1 MSLSS
6 SPEFEIK
13 QFDFTSEIL
22 ESLDDDQYVNDLWPI
37 VYILS
42 DETINEAYIGETTDT
57 YQRISTHLKHA
68 SKSKLTQIRLIT
80 SEQFNKSVT
89 LDIESN
95 LIKYIAGD
103 GKYKLLNGNLG
114 IANHTYYQKKK
125 YWKVFTSL
133 WKTLRTQGITKH
145 SINFIDNSDLFKYSP
160 YKSLSVDQ
168 RKGLLSIMES
178 LLDDSRNTVIV
189 EGSAGTGK
197 TILALFL
204 FKILNSSDDINFK
217 EFSEDQFE
225 FITVINHLKYKF
237 PNPKMALVVPMTSF
251 RNTLKKVFKNIK
263 GLKSSMVIGPTEAVK
278 EKYDILIVDESH
290 RLRRRRN
297 IVNYASFDKACES
310 LGLDKM
316 TANELDFVNLQSSN
330 LLLFYDENQ
339 SIKPSD
345 VPKEYFDKL
354 KNLNTSKV
362 EKLVSQFRVK
372 GGNSYLNFITRLL
385 SSDSSLKKY
394 SSSKYEL
401 LLYHS
406 IDEMVSK
413 IKEKNEKYGLSR
425 LIAGFA
431 WPWISRK
438 NTSLFDIS
446 INGTELRWNN
456 TTDDWIN
463 SENAVN
469 EVGCIHTSQGYDLN
483 YTGVIFGPEVI
494 FNPSTKKIEII
505 KENYHDKNGK
515 NSIKNPQIL
524 EDYILNIYKTIMLRG
539 IRGTYIYAC
548 DNNLRDYLAKSIM
561 VADQIEPPTVKT
573 IEKIKPYINS
583 VPLYG
588 LEVAAGAF
596 SEQQLSHEVDKE
608 FIHIP
613 DFHKPSKDLFACKIV
628 GESMNKIIPNNSI
641 CLFSKYTGGSRN
653 GLIVLAEHSE
663 IQDSDSGSNYTVKE
677 YHSTKKQSEEGW
689 SHISITLKPLSTNS
703 EYENLVLEEDDLVGF
718 KVIGIFK
725 GVISHEAN

>member
-1 MSLSS
+1 MSL
-6 SPEFEIK
+6 EFEVNQYEFSDK
-13 QFDFTSEIL
+13 LFTQVGYNRFVE
-22 ESLDDDQYVNDLWPI
+22 DLWPI

-42 DETINEAYIGETTDT
+42 DEKINEAYIGETTDT
-57 YQRISTHLKHA
+57 ESRMLTHLKNN
-68 SKSKLTQIRLIT
+68 KKGKLTTVHLIT
-80 SEQFNKSVT
+80 SEKFNKSAT

-95 LIKYIAGD
+95 LIKYFSGD

-114 IANHTYYQKKK
+114 LANHTYFQKKE
-125 YWKVFTSL
+125 YWNVFTSL
-133 WKTLRTQGITKH
+133 WKTLRAQGITKH
-145 SINFIDNSDLFKYSP
+145 SIDFIDNSDLFKYSP
-160 YKSLSVDQ
+160 YKNLSMDQ
-168 RKGLLSIMES
+168 RKGLLAIMES
-178 LLDDSRNTVIV
+178 LLDDSCNTFIV

-204 FKILNSSDDINFK
+204 FKILNSSDDLNFK
-217 EFSEDQFE
+217 EFSEDQLE

-237 PNPKMALVVPMTSF
+237 QNPKMALVVPMTSF

-263 GLKSSMVIGPTEAVK
+263 GLKGSMVIGPTEAVK

-316 TANELDFVNLQSSN
+316 TANELDFVNMHSNN

-345 VPKEYFDKL
+345 IPKECFDKL
-354 KNLNTSKV
+354 KGLNTTKTK
-362 EKLVSQFRVK
+362 KLVSQFRVK
-372 GGNSYLNFITRLL
+372 GGNSYLNFITELL

-394 SSSKYEL
+394 SSDKYEL
-401 LLYHS
+401 LLFYS
-406 IDEMVSK
+406 IDEMISE
-413 IKEKNEKYGLSR
+413 IIEKNKRYGLSR

-438 NTSLFDIS
+438 NPSLFDIN
-446 INGTELRWNN
+446 INGTQLRWNN

-463 SENAVN
+463 SENAIN

-483 YTGVIFGPEVI
+483 YTGVIFGPEII
-494 FNPSTKKIEII
+494 FNPSTQKIEII

-548 DNNLRDYLAKSIM
+548 DSNLREYLAKSIEI
-561 VADQIEPPTVKT
+561 ADKDEEPLIDEEPIV
-573 IEKIKPYINS
+573 PYVNS
-583 VPLYG
+583 VPLYN
-588 LEVAAGAF
+588 LKVAAGNF
-596 SEQQLSHEVDKE
+596 SEQQRVVDEQKE
-608 FIHIP
+608 FIQVPESHLI
-613 DFHKPSKDLFACKIV
+613 SKDFFACKVV

-641 CLFSKYTGGSRN
+641 CLFSKYSGGSRN
-653 GLIVLAEHSE
+653 GLIVLAEHTD
-663 IQDSDSGSNYTVKE
+663 IQDVDSGSNYTVKE
-677 YHSTKKQSEEGW
+677 YHSLKSQSQEGW
-689 SHISITLKPLSTNS
+689 SHASITLKPLSTNP
-703 EYENLVLEEDDLVGF
+703 EYKDLVLEDEELSRF
-718 KVIGIFK
+718 KVVGIFRS
-725 GVISHEAN
+725 VLE

>member
-1 MSLSS
+1 MSLDFEVKQY
-6 SPEFEIK
+6 EFSDKLFAQVRNNRFIE
-13 QFDFTSEIL
+13 
-22 ESLDDDQYVNDLWPI
+22 DLWPV

-42 DETINEAYIGETTDT
+42 DEKINEAYIGETADAES
-57 YQRISTHLKHA
+57 RMLTHLKNN
-68 SKSKLTQIRLIT
+68 KKGKLTTVHLIT
-80 SEQFNKSVT
+80 SDKFNKSAT

-114 IANHTYYQKKK
+114 LANHTYFQKNE

-133 WKTLRTQGITKH
+133 WKTLRAQGITKH

-168 RKGLLSIMES
+168 RKGLLVIMES
-178 LLDDSRNTVIV
+178 LLDDSCNTVVV

-217 EFSEDQFE
+217 EFSEDQLE
-225 FITVINHLKYKF
+225 FVTVVNHLKYKF

-263 GLKSSMVIGPTEAVK
+263 GLKSIMVIGPTEAIR

-297 IVNYASFDKACES
+297 IVNYASFDKACER

-316 TANELDFVNLQSSN
+316 TANELDFVNIQSSN
-330 LLLFYDENQ
+330 LVLFYDENQ

-345 VPKEYFDKL
+345 IPKAHFDEL
-354 KNLNTSKV
+354 KGLNTTKI

-394 SSSKYEL
+394 SSDKYEL
-401 LLYHS
+401 LLFNS
-406 IDEMVSK
+406 IDEMISK
-413 IKEKNEKYGLSR
+413 INEKNERYGLSR

-438 NTSLFDIS
+438 NPSLFDI
-446 INGTELRWNN
+446 NVEGTELRWNN

-463 SENAVN
+463 SENAIN

-483 YTGVIFGPEVI
+483 YTGVIFGPEII
-494 FNPSTKKIEII
+494 FNPLTQKIEII

-539 IRGTYIYAC
+539 IRGTYVYAC
-548 DNNLRDYLAKSIM
+548 DSNLRDYLAKSIEI
-561 VADQIEPPTVKT
+561 ADQEEEVTVDEEPLV
-573 IEKIKPYINS
+573 PYVNS
-583 VPLYG
+583 VPLYN
-588 LEVAAGAF
+588 LKVAAGNF
-596 SEQQLSHEVDKE
+596 GEQQEVIDEQKE
-608 FIHIP
+608 FIRIP
-613 DFHKPSKDLFACKIV
+613 ESNRITKDFFACKVV

-641 CLFSKYTGGSRN
+641 CLFSKYSGGSRN
-653 GLIVLAEHSE
+653 GLIVLAEHTE
-663 IQDSDSGSNYTVKE
+663 FQDSDFGSNYTIKE
-677 YHSTKKQSEEGW
+677 YHSSKSQLDGAW
-689 SHISITLKPLSTNS
+689 SHTSITLKPLSTNA
-703 EYENLVLEEDDLVGF
+703 EYEDLILEDDDLIGF
-718 KVIGIFK
+718 RVIGIFI
-725 GVISHEAN
+725 GIL